1 MTAGSTRSDTDSSTA
16 PGRPGPPRPSRG
28 SLLLAGGLAFAGLTY
43 GITAYPLLEPDEG
56 RNAEV
61 AREMVVGN
69 DYVLPHLNALPYVDK
84 PVLYFA
90 ASAVTM
96 KLLGPTELAAR
107 LPSLACTVLTVALVA
122 WFARRVLG
130 GTAAWTAGI
139 ATAATP
145 FAVAYARTAIFD
157 AALTLWVV
165 GALVGFYLAVETGRD
180 RAHTAAWWSATAWVA
195 IALGILTKGPVALAV
210 PLLVALPY
218 AVWRRQVSKVLDPL
232 GMLALLALLLPWVF
246 AVSNRVPDFLRYV
259 LLVETADR
267 LAGSGLG
274 RTEPWWYFLPIT
286 VGAALPWS
294 VVACGGLGKRR
305 PGGGGIDHRVVF
317 LLLWI
322 AVPVVFFTFSQSKRP
337 HYILPV
343 VPAFGLLVALLWNRA
358 DGRLPGARLAGAALA
373 LLGAALTLGGSRFP
387 SLVRSSAA
395 VAAVIP
401 RTALWLGAL
410 CVVSGAAAWIF
421 AARRD
426 RTLIALAL
434 PVAAIPVIAMPL
446 MRVIGSERSSRAL
459 ADAIAPF
466 VPEHAEIVAIATYP
480 LSLPFYLRR
489 TLTLATPDGR
499 ELTSNYVMR
508 RLAALR
514 EAPGST
520 LRPADWWEGALV
532 ECDRPRLFV
541 VGVDDRAARQ
551 RLATLLALRGQSG
564 KVAIYGPCHAGEY
577 ARRP

>member
-1 MTAGSTRSDTDSSTA
+1 MTAGPARSDGGSGSPPA
-16 PGRPGPPRPSRG
+16 GPPAHRSPRG
-28 SLLLAGGLAFAGLTY
+28 SLLLAAGLALAGLTY
-43 GITAYPLLEPDEG
+43 GLTAYPLLEPDEG

-61 AREMVVGN
+61 AREMAVGS

-90 ASAVTM
+90 ASALTM

-107 LPSLACTVLTVALVA
+107 LPSLAFTLLTVALVA
-122 WFARRVLG
+122 WFARRLLG
-130 GTAAWTAGI
+130 TPAGWTAAI

-145 FAVAYARTAIFD
+145 FTLAYARTAIFD
-157 AALTLWVV
+157 AALTLWVAA
-165 GALVGFYLAVETGRD
+165 ALMGFYLAVETGRD
-180 RAHTAAWWSATAWVA
+180 RRPTAARWSAAAWVA
-195 IALGILTKGPVALAV
+195 IALGVLTKGPVALAV

-218 AVWRRQVSKVLDPL
+218 AVWRRQASKVLDPV
-232 GMLALLALLLPWVF
+232 GMLALLALVLPWVF
-246 AVSNRVPDFLRYV
+246 AVTNRVPDFLRYV

-294 VVACGGLGKRR
+294 LVACSALTRR
-305 PGGGGIDHRVVF
+305 RSAGVDHRLVF

-322 AVPVVFFTFSQSKRP
+322 AVPVVFFSLSQSKRP
-337 HYILPV
+337 QYILPV
-343 VPAFGLLVALLWNRA
+343 VPAFGLLVALVWDRA

-373 LLGAALTLGGSRFP
+373 LLGAALTLGGSRLP

-410 CVVSGAAAWIF
+410 CVVSGAAAWMF
-421 AARRD
+421 ATRRD
-426 RTLIALAL
+426 RALIALAL

-446 MRVIGSERSSRAL
+446 MRAIGSERSSRAL

-499 ELTSNYVMR
+499 ELTSNYVAR

-514 EAPGST
+514 LAPGST
-520 LRPADWWEGALV
+520 LRPADWWESALV

-551 RLATLLALRGQSG
+551 RLATLLALRGESR
-564 KVAIYGPCHAGEY
+564 KVAVYGPCRAGEY